1 MASLSGTT
9 EVLARLG
16 RIAVIGGGK
25 MGEAIVAG
33 LIASGTVVSSQITVA
48 NPGEAKR
55 RHLEEAYGVA
65 CAASGEL
72 IEHPDTVILAVKPQ
86 ILPTVAAALA
96 AVHTFDPL
104 RVISI
109 AAGIT
114 LASLT
119 EWFPDAFCVRAM
131 PNTPLMVGAGM
142 TALSV
147 LDHDNAEEVELACA
161 LFSCMGDVSLIDESL
176 QNAAV
181 AVSGSGPAY
190 FALFVDALTQA
201 GAQLGLPESV
211 AGEMALATMRGTGDL
226 LAKRD
231 LTPRELIVAV
241 SSPGGTTV
249 AALECMRAQG
259 IEAIIIDGALA
270 ASRRAEEL
278 A

>member
-1 MASLSGTT
+1 MISLSGAPGLLTQ
-9 EVLARLG
+9 LG
-16 RIAVIGGGK
+16 HVAIIGGGK
-25 MGEAIVAG
+25 MGEAVVSG
-33 LIASGTVVSSQITVA
+33 LIASEAIDPAQITVA

-55 RHLEEAYGVA
+55 RHLEERYGVSCTA
-65 CAASGEL
+65 DGAL

-86 ILPTVAAALA
+86 ILPAVASMLA
-96 AVHTFDPL
+96 AVDSFDPS

-119 EWFPDAFCVRAM
+119 GWFPHAFCVRAM

-147 LDHDNAEEVELACA
+147 VDCQNFEEIELVCA

-181 AVSGSGPAY
+181 AISGSGPAY
-190 FALFVDALTQA
+190 FALFVDALTRA
-201 GAQLGLPESV
+201 GVQMGLSESV
-211 AGEMALATMRGTGDL
+211 AGEMALTTMRGTGDL
-226 LAKRD
+226 LAEKN
-231 LTPRELIVAV
+231 LTPRELIEAV

-249 AALECMRAQG
+249 AALERMRAQG
-259 IEAIIIDGALA
+259 VEEIIIAGAHA